1 LAFKTMDGS
10 TPEVTISASAKAI
23 GRKGVK
29 VTIKAAEPK
38 NGIRDLRAELVQGP
52 LTVPLAEQTWP
63 HNPWWRF
70 WRKDR
75 HAEATLEVEIGQDK
89 IPALKAGQATIRAEA
104 TNDSMAGFGKGRTA
118 SAETSLPVM
127 LTPPRIEV
135 LSGQHYINQG
145 GSECVL
151 YRVSESAS
159 GSGVR
164 VGNDLYRGYPAPSG
178 KPGERFAIF
187 AWPYNAPAST
197 IPVVYAADEAGNEA
211 TAGFTFKLFPKK
223 WPNQTLDIT
232 DAFLARVVPAILEHS
247 PAVKS
252 QGDPVKDFLEING
265 RLRRLNAARLVE
277 LSDDSKPVML
287 WKGAFR
293 QLGNSKVEAAFADHR
308 SYKYQGRII
317 DQQDHLGFDLAVTAS
332 YPVEAAND
340 GVVMLANY
348 FGIYGNTVILD
359 HGCGLMTLYAHL
371 SSIDVK
377 DGDKVTK
384 GQTVGRSGATGLAG
398 GDHLHFS
405 VLVDGTPVNPVEWWD
420 AHWIHDRIE
429 EKLGIASTAK

>member
-1 LAFKTMDGS
+1 
-10 TPEVTISASAKAI
+10 
-23 GRKGVK
+23 
-29 VTIKAAEPK
+29 
-38 NGIRDLRAELVQGP
+38 
-52 LTVPLAEQTWP
+52 
-63 HNPWWRF
+63 
-70 WRKDR
+70 
-75 HAEATLEVEIGQDK
+75 
-89 IPALKAGQATIRAEA
+89 
-104 TNDSMAGFGKGRTA
+104 
-118 SAETSLPVM
+118 
-127 LTPPRIEV
+127 
-135 LSGQHYINQG
+135 
-145 GSECVL
+145 
-151 YRVSESAS
+151 VSESAS

-265 RLRRLNAARLVE
+265 RLRRLNAARLIE